1 MSLRRIM
8 SLYSRSKKQGGALLR
23 SSGTADLKLPLC
35 SHRET
40 LIGANEGINAASS
53 TKFHYDHLNCTFVR
67 LYVYWGKATG
77 TRGTTP
83 RSRPPAGT
91 DSARQKI
98 STRFGI
104 SQTVGQVENRPSTRA
119 FATDSA
125 FSITNNHAENALQSS
140 LRVRATWP
148 PVDFTAASESG
159 HTIYTIYATI
169 DFAGNLPRAHWTPT
183 VYHSKN

>member
-53 TKFHYDHLNCTFVR
+53 TKSHYDHLNCTFVR

-83 RSRPPAGT
+83 GQGHRQGLTRLGRKSLPASGSHRL
-91 DSARQKI
+91 SARWKTGHPHEPSLQTQPSVSPTITRK
-98 STRFGI
+98 TRF
-104 SQTVGQVENRPSTRA
+104 
-119 FATDSA
+119 
-125 FSITNNHAENALQSS
+125 S
-140 LRVRATWP
+140 LPYECVQL
-148 PVDFTAASESG
+148 G
-159 HTIYTIYATI
+159 HQ
-169 DFAGNLPRAHWTPT
+169 
-183 VYHSKN
+183 